1 MQRVSLLR
9 KFLYSF
15 GSFLFS
21 LVNDFD
27 GEFDLVGLFVGVELF
42 EGLDVTGHDRG
53 AGFDAVLFR
62 DFLAGIL
69 APFNRLL
76 LRVFVVVGE
85 VKDVGALE
93 LEGADVGDFE
103 LAAVESL
110 LGKGGNG
117 FLGGGVNDGV
127 YLSLDGFL
135 LGAQGAQGL

>member
-1 MQRVSLLR
+1 MLACMLASF
-9 KFLYSF
+9 FLYSF

-21 LVNDFD
+21 LVDDFD
-27 GEFDLVGLFVGVELF
+27 RQSDLVGLFVRVELF

-53 AGFDAVLFR
+53 AGFDAVLLF
-62 DFLAGIL
+62 DLLLGIL
-69 APFNRLL
+69 APFDRLL

-103 LAAVESL
+103 LTTVETL
-110 LGKGGNG
+110 LGKDGNG
-117 FLGGGVNDGV
+117 FLGGSVNDGV

-135 LGAQGAQGL
+135 LVAQGAQGL